1 MQTGR
6 YLTGFK
12 CDRELHGASLHT
24 VLLKGKDESVTK
36 KFGPTA
42 IAMFLLLGL
51 RFFGQIES
59 LMTSF
64 NPGPLVMF
72 CIYLAAIIGIY
83 KRKPWGDILCAFIGV
98 TDIATTLMYTQGAS
112 RVGAVVVDALMIYLA
127 FDDYKNV
134 KASKKSE
141 DISTVEKPGDQQS
154 S

>member
-1 MQTGR
+1 V
-6 YLTGFK
+6 K
-12 CDRELHGASLHT
+12 
-24 VLLKGKDESVTK
+24 K

-42 IAMFLLLGL
+42 IAMLLLLGL

-83 KRKPWGDILCAFIGV
+83 KRKPWGDILCAVIGV
-98 TDIATTLMYTQGAS
+98 TDIATTLMYTEGAS

-127 FDDYKNV
+127 FEDYKSI
-134 KASKKSE
+134 KASKE
-141 DISTVEKPGDQQS
+141 AGDANTEEKPFGNQQS
-154 S
+154 P

>member
-1 MQTGR
+1 
-6 YLTGFK
+6 
-12 CDRELHGASLHT
+12 
-24 VLLKGKDESVTK
+24 VTK

-83 KRKPWGDILCAFIGV
+83 KRKPWGDILCAVIGV
-98 TDIATTLMYTQGAS
+98 TDIATTLMYTEGAS
-112 RVGAVVVDALMIYLA
+112 RVGAVVVDSLMIYLA
-127 FDDYKNV
+127 FEDYKNV
-134 KASKKSE
+134 KASKKSGDVNTE
-141 DISTVEKPGDQQS
+141 EKPSGGQQS
-154 S
+154 P

>member
-1 MQTGR
+1 M
-6 YLTGFK
+6 LVK
-12 CDRELHGASLHT
+12 N
-24 VLLKGKDESVTK
+24 KDESVTK
-36 KFGPTA
+36 KFSPTA
-42 IAMFLLLGL
+42 IGILLLLGL

-83 KRKPWGDILCAFIGV
+83 KRKPWGDILCAVIGV
-98 TDIATTLMYTQGAS
+98 MDIATTLMYTEGAS
-112 RVGAVVVDALMIYLA
+112 RVGAVVVDSLMIYLA

-141 DISTVEKPGDQQS
+141 DVNTAGKPGDQQS
-154 S
+154 A